1 MCEPATRQN
10 GDAQSNGHVRANGHA
25 KINGQARKTTV
36 TAHK

>member
-25 KINGQARKTTV
+25 RINGQARKTTV